1 MQKKCDIYATL
12 RGCAIVE
19 IRPNDVYFVRTCR
32 TGGSGG
38 N

>member
-1 MQKKCDIYATL
+1 MQHF